1 MERIKSYEL
10 SYGIKGEN
18 LDDKIDR
25 LDKLESHKY
34 SDIIGDRDIDAIKF
48 PLYHGLRFNPVDKL
62 ESIFKSGFI
71 YPGKRVPTSFESMD
85 GTTHTLP
92 GYYEDEENC
101 NRGEYISLMPFSF
114 EDIEFDTFISSS
126 IYLALRGDID
136 AKKTFYLKYEDYIKL
151 RNSKRK
157 TNNLYSY
164 AYLEYLAKNDIS
176 LDNLLY
182 VGINSRGFN
191 IRIA

>member
-1 MERIKSYEL
+1 MAIFLYKLL
-10 SYGIKGEN
+10 SY
-18 LDDKIDR
+18 LDALDGVFISADDVTVEPSGYEIAYTTDYAPDPRDTEISDLKDR

-48 PLYHGLRFNPVDKL
+48 PLYHGLRFNPIDKL

-101 NRGEYISLMPFSF
+101 S
-114 EDIEFDTFISSS
+114 
-126 IYLALRGDID
+126 
-136 AKKTFYLKYEDYIKL
+136 
-151 RNSKRK
+151 
-157 TNNLYSY
+157 NNACGSY
-164 AYLEYLAKNDIS
+164 
-176 LDNLLY
+176 
-182 VGINSRGFN
+182 VTVSRSMWKQQRSGCYRVRRHSCN
-191 IRIA
+191 Y

>member
-1 MERIKSYEL
+1 
-10 SYGIKGEN
+10 
-18 LDDKIDR
+18 
-25 LDKLESHKY
+25 
-34 SDIIGDRDIDAIKF
+34 
-48 PLYHGLRFNPVDKL
+48 
-62 ESIFKSGFI
+62 
-71 YPGKRVPTSFESMD
+71 MD

-114 EDIEFDTFISSS
+114 EDIELDTFISSS

-191 IRIA
+191 IPGMDVNEVIAKIIELMEFYDIRVPLYDIGTTTKLYQKKSNDEELRLA